1 MNRLQYNFILP
12 LSDSVLY
19 QYQQINLEQDA
30 ALIVGANL
38 EWLLQAYLVLK
49 QRNVLNIVCSNKFR
63 EDCINIIH
71 SDDLITLKG
80 TSKDFIIC
88 VKGDFPWRRWAH
100 YHIVQNQNELKAD
113 TSLLPLWVQP
123 GLVKRNAERKGVL
136 TVAYAGQTW
145 NGNLAGSSEAWT
157 KLFQPHGIEFGN
169 LPTGACHNL
178 SNIDVLIGI
187 RSFDTNPYNS
197 KPPSKLINAWHAHI
211 PFIGGH
217 DSAFK
222 QVGTPGKDYLLAKT
236 PDEVLQAVLTLRDQ
250 PELYQSLVTNGIS
263 KAALYTR
270 TTIAEK
276 WETVLSGPV
285 MQRYKQWKSNKVFE
299 ENRFKALSNFG
310 ILTHKSK
317 SLVKKIIN
325 WNAIKSSLN
334 LCRAYSV
341 SETRAE
347 KIFH

>member
-1 MNRLQYNFILP
+1 VNIKYNFIVNCP
-12 LSDSVLY
+12 ETALY
-19 QYQQINLEQDA
+19 QYQQINLDQDA
-30 ALIVGANL
+30 SLIKGANL
-38 EWLLQAYLVLK
+38 EWLLQAYLILN
-49 QRNVLNIVCSNKFR
+49 QRNILNLTCSNKFR

-71 SDDLITLKG
+71 SDDLIRLKG
-80 TSKDFIIC
+80 TSKDFIVCI
-88 VKGDFPWRRWAH
+88 KGDFPWRRWAH
-100 YHIVQNQNELKAD
+100 YHVVQNQNELNANI
-113 TSLLPLWVQP
+113 SLLPLWVQP
-123 GLVKRNAERKGVL
+123 GLTGRNPQRKGVL
-136 TVAYAGQTW
+136 RVAYAGQTW
-145 NGNLAGSSEAWT
+145 NGNLAGTAQTWIT
-157 KLFQPHGIEFGN
+157 LFQPHGIEFVT

-178 SNIDVLIGI
+178 NDIDVLIGI

-270 TTIAEK
+270 STIAEK
-276 WETVLSGPV
+276 WETVLTGPV
-285 MQRYKQWKSNKVFE
+285 LQRYKQWKSNKVFE
-299 ENRFKALSNFG
+299 DNRFIALSNFG

-325 WNAIKSSLN
+325 WKAIKSSLN